1 MQHVVVGTAGHIDH
15 GKTSLVKALT
25 GTDTDRL
32 PEEKARGITIDL
44 GFAFLEEPDGLVI
57 EIVDVPGHERFVKN
71 MLAGAGGID
80 LALLVVAADE
90 GVMPQTREHLAIC
103 QLLRIKSGLV
113 VLTKADLAEPD
124 WIELVRDDVRRAV
137 EATFLAGAP
146 IVPVSAKTGAGL
158 SELRA
163 TLAGLARA
171 VPARNPDRTA
181 RLPID
186 RVFTVRG
193 FGTVVTGTLASG
205 RFAVDE
211 RVEIYPRGIQ
221 SKVRGLQVHGH
232 AVAQSEAGQ
241 RTAVNLQGVE
251 RAAIERGDVVA
262 PAGTLVPTLLLDGS
276 LELLEDAP
284 RPVKMRDRVRF
295 HVGTQEV
302 MARVLPVGQ
311 AELEPG
317 SACHARFRL
326 EAPIVAL
333 PGDRFVVR
341 SYSPIVT
348 IGGGTVLD
356 IAPPRFKRKGPAL
369 AAHLALLAS
378 GAPAEVL
385 EEHLKQAGP
394 AGARASDLRAR
405 TPFGPEQ
412 LSQLLAELQRDGRIL
427 AVDREWYLHRDASDR
442 LRTQT
447 LGLLEAFH
455 RENPLRSGISREELR
470 SRVGQAQERV
480 FGQLLTTLE
489 SDGVVK
495 SDRDQVRLATHSIRL
510 SADQDRLVKG
520 LEADFR
526 NAAAAPPSPEEALAR
541 YGVKGSEKN
550 ELFQILVAERTLV
563 RVKESLFFHTEAL
576 RSIQEQL
583 VALLRQKKE
592 IGPADFKDLFG
603 VSRKYAI
610 PLMEYF
616 DAQRVTMRVGERRVL
631 REALGREET
640 GQGGSGPGV
649 VDKPGSGA

>member
-1 MQHVVVGTAGHIDH
+1 MRHVVVGTAGHIDH

-113 VLTKADLAEPD
+113 VLTKADMVEPD

-137 EATFLAGAP
+137 EATFLAQAP
-146 IVPVSAKTGAGL
+146 ILAVSAKSGDGL
-158 SELRA
+158 AELRA
-163 TLAGLARA
+163 TLARLARA
-171 VPARNPDRTA
+171 VPAKDPDRTA

-193 FGTVVTGTLASG
+193 FGTVVTGTLGSG

-211 RVEIYPRGIQ
+211 RIEIYPRGIQ
-221 SKVRGLQVHGH
+221 SKVRGLQVHGRVVEQ
-232 AVAQSEAGQ
+232 AEAGQ

-262 PAGTLVPTLLLDGS
+262 PAGTLVPTLLLDGT
-276 LELLEDAP
+276 LELLEEAP
-284 RPVKMRDRVRF
+284 RPVKTRDRVRF
-295 HVGTQEV
+295 HAGTQEV
-302 MARVLPVGQ
+302 MARVLPVGRP
-311 AELEPG
+311 ELEPG
-317 SACHARFRL
+317 EAGHARFRL
-326 EAPIVAL
+326 EASVVAL

-369 AAHLALLAS
+369 AEHLELLAT
-378 GAPAEVL
+378 GGPAEVL
-385 EEHLKQAGP
+385 EEHLKQTGA
-394 AGARASDLRAR
+394 AGARVADLRAR

-412 LSQLLAELQRDGRIL
+412 LGRLLGELQQAGRIL
-427 AVDREWYLHRDASDR
+427 AVDREWYLHRDVSDR

-447 LGLLEAFH
+447 LGVLEAFH
-455 RENPLRSGISREELR
+455 RENPLRAGISREELR

-489 SDGVVK
+489 AEGLVK
-495 SDRDQVRLATHSIRL
+495 SDRDQVRLAAHSIRL
-510 SADQDRLVKG
+510 SREQDGVVKG
-520 LEADFR
+520 LEADYR
-526 NAAAAPPSPEEALAR
+526 AAGAAPPSPEEALGR
-541 YGVKGSEKN
+541 YGVKGTEKN
-550 ELFQILVAERTLV
+550 ELFQILVADRTLV
-563 RVKESLFFHTEAL
+563 RVKESLFYHAEAL
-576 RSIQEQL
+576 RSVQGQL

-616 DAQRVTMRVGERRVL
+616 DAQRVTVRVGERRVL
-631 REALGREET
+631 RETAGRDEP
-640 GQGGSGPGV
+640 GP
-649 VDKPGSGA
+649 AA

>member
-1 MQHVVVGTAGHIDH
+1 MRHVVVGTAGHIDH

-80 LALLVVAADE
+80 LALLVVAADD

-113 VLTKADLAEPD
+113 VLSKADLAEPD
-124 WIELVRDDVRRAV
+124 WIELVRDDVRHTL
-137 EATFLAGAP
+137 ESTFLAGCP
-146 IVPVSAKTGAGL
+146 IVPASVKTGAGL
-158 SELRA
+158 PEVRA
-163 TLAGLARA
+163 ALATLARA
-171 VPARNPDRTA
+171 VPAKDPDRTA

-186 RVFTVRG
+186 RVFTVKG
-193 FGTVVTGTLASG
+193 FGTVVTGTLVAG
-205 RFAVDE
+205 RFAIDD
-211 RVEIYPRGIQ
+211 RVEVYPRGVQ
-221 SKVRGLQVHGH
+221 SKVRGLQVHGR
-232 AVAQSEAGQ
+232 AVEQAAAGQ
-241 RTAVNLQGVE
+241 RTAVNLQGVD
-251 RAAIERGDVVA
+251 RAAIERGDVLA
-262 PAGTLVPTLLLDGS
+262 PAGTLVPTLLLDGT

-284 RPVKMRDRVRF
+284 RPVKTRDRVRF
-295 HVGTQEV
+295 HVGTQEA
-302 MARVLPVGQ
+302 MARVLPVGRP
-311 AELEPG
+311 ELAPG
-317 SACHARFRL
+317 GTCHARFRL
-326 EAPIVAL
+326 EAPVVAL

-348 IGGGTVLD
+348 IGTVLD

-369 AAHLALLAS
+369 AAHLALLA
-378 GAPAEVL
+378 GGDPPAVL
-385 EEHLKQAGP
+385 EEHLKQAGV
-394 AGARASDLRAR
+394 AGARVGDLRAR

-412 LSQLLAELQRDGRIL
+412 LRGLLDRLQQDGRIL

-442 LRTQT
+442 LRSQT

-455 RENPLRSGISREELR
+455 AENPLRGGISREELR
-470 SRVGQAQERV
+470 SRVGNAQERV
-480 FGQLLTTLE
+480 FTQLLTALE
-489 SDGVVK
+489 TEGVVK
-495 SDRDQVRLATHSIRL
+495 SERDQVRLAAHAIRL
-510 SADQDRLVKG
+510 TPEQERVVKG

-526 NAAAAPPSPEEALAR
+526 AAGAAPPSPEEALAR
-541 YGVKGSEKN
+541 WGVKGTEKH
-550 ELFQILVAERTLV
+550 ELFQVLVADRTLL
-563 RVKESLFFHTEAL
+563 RVKESLFFHALAL
-576 RSIQEQL
+576 RTVQEQL

-616 DAQRVTMRVGERRVL
+616 DAQRVTVRVGERRVL
-631 REALGREET
+631 REGHARVDN
-640 GQGGSGPGV
+640 PGA
-649 VDKPGSGA
+649 GA

>member
-1 MQHVVVGTAGHIDH
+1 MRHVVVGTAGHIDH

-103 QLLRIKSGLV
+103 QLLRIRSGLV

-137 EATFLAGAP
+137 EPTFLADGP
-146 IVPVSAKTGAGL
+146 IVAVSAKTGAGVP
-158 SELRA
+158 ELRA
-163 TLAGLARA
+163 TLARLARA
-171 VPARNPDRTA
+171 VPAKDPDRTA

-186 RVFTVRG
+186 RVFTVKG
-193 FGTVVTGTLASG
+193 FGTVVTGTLVSG

-211 RVEIYPRGIQ
+211 KVEVYPRGVQ

-232 AVAQSEAGQ
+232 AVDQASAGQ

-251 RAAIERGDVVA
+251 RAALERGDVLA
-262 PAGTLVPTLLLDGS
+262 PAGTLLPTVLLDGT

-284 RPVKMRDRVRF
+284 RPLKTRDRVRF
-295 HVGTQEV
+295 HAGTQEV
-302 MARVLPVGQ
+302 MARVLPVDRSD
-311 AELEPG
+311 LEPG
-317 SACHARFRL
+317 DAGHARFRL
-326 EAPIVAL
+326 EAPVVVL

-369 AAHLALLAS
+369 AAHLALLA
-378 GAPAEVL
+378 GGEPAEVL
-385 EEHLKQAGP
+385 EEHLKQAGA
-394 AGARASDLRAR
+394 AGARAGDLRAR
-405 TPFGPEQ
+405 TPFGPER
-412 LSQLLAELQRDGRIL
+412 LHHLLDSLQQSGRIL
-427 AVDREWYLHRDASDR
+427 AVDREWFLHRDASDR

-447 LGLLEAFH
+447 LALLEAFH
-455 RENPLRSGISREELR
+455 RENPLRGGISREELR

-489 SDGVVK
+489 IEGVVR
-495 SDRDQVRLATHSIRL
+495 SERDQVRLAAHTIRL
-510 SADQDRLVKG
+510 SADQERVVRG

-526 NAAAAPPSPEEALAR
+526 GAGAAPPSPEEALAR
-541 YGVKGSEKN
+541 HGVKGSEKS
-550 ELFQILVAERTLV
+550 ELFQVLVADRTLV
-563 RVKESLFFHTEAL
+563 RVKESLFFHAEAL

-583 VALLRQKKE
+583 IALLRQKKE

-616 DAQRVTMRVGERRVL
+616 DAQRVTVRVGERRVL
-631 REALGREET
+631 REGYGREET
-640 GQGGSGPGV
+640 P
-649 VDKPGSGA
+649 PRGA

>member
-1 MQHVVVGTAGHIDH
+1 MRHVVVGTAGHIDH

-113 VLTKADLAEPD
+113 VLSKADLAEPE
-124 WIELVRDDVRRAV
+124 WIDLVREDVRRAL
-137 EATFLAGAP
+137 APTFLAGCP
-146 IVPVSAKTGAGL
+146 IVAASVKTGTGL
-158 SELRA
+158 PELRA
-163 TLAGLARA
+163 ALADLARA
-171 VPARNPDRTA
+171 VPAKDPDRTA

-186 RVFTVRG
+186 RVFTVKG
-193 FGTVVTGTLASG
+193 FGTVVTGTLVAG

-211 RVEIYPRGIQ
+211 KVEVYPRGLQ

-232 AVAQSEAGQ
+232 AVPQASAGQ

-251 RAAIERGDVVA
+251 RAAIERGDVLA
-262 PAGTLVPTLLLDGS
+262 PAGTLVPTLLLDGT

-284 RPVKMRDRVRF
+284 RPVKTRDRVRF

-302 MARVLPVGQ
+302 MARVLPVDRSELAPGGSGQ
-311 AELEPG
+311 
-317 SACHARFRL
+317 ARFRL
-326 EAPIVAL
+326 EAPVVAL

-348 IGGGTVLD
+348 IGGGSVLD
-356 IAPPRFKRKGPAL
+356 IAPPRFKRRGPAL
-369 AAHLALLAS
+369 AAHLALLAA
-378 GAPAEVL
+378 GEPPAVL
-385 EEHLKQAGP
+385 EEHLKQAGV
-394 AGARASDLRAR
+394 AGARVADLRAR
-405 TPFGPEQ
+405 TPFGPSR
-412 LSQLLAELQRDGRIL
+412 LRQLLDGLQHEGRVL

-442 LRTQT
+442 LRSQT
-447 LGLLEAFH
+447 LALLEAFH
-455 RENPLRSGISREELR
+455 VENPLRAGISREELR
-470 SRVGQAQERV
+470 SRVGNAQERV
-480 FGQLLTTLE
+480 FTQLLTALE
-489 SDGVVK
+489 AEGVVK
-495 SDRDQVRLATHSIRL
+495 SERDQVRLGSHAIRL
-510 SADQDRLVKG
+510 SPDQERVVKG

-526 NAAAAPPSPEEALAR
+526 AAGAAPPSPEEALGR
-541 YGVKGSEKN
+541 LGVKGTEKH
-550 ELFQILVAERTLV
+550 ELFQVLVADRTLL
-563 RVKESLFFHTEAL
+563 RVKESLFFHADAL
-576 RSIQEQL
+576 RTVQEQL

-603 VSRKYAI
+603 ISRKYAI

-616 DAQRVTMRVGERRVL
+616 DTQRVTVRIGERRVL
-631 REALGREET
+631 REGHARVDNPGT
-640 GQGGSGPGV
+640 G
-649 VDKPGSGA
+649 A